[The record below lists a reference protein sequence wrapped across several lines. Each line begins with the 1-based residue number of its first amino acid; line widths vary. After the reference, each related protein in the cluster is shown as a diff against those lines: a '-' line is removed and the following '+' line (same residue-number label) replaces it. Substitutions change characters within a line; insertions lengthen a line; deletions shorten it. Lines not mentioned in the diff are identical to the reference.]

1 MTRPV
6 FYSFRRCPYA
16 MRARLA
22 LLSTGTQVELREVL
36 LRDKAPEFLAA
47 SPSATVPTLV
57 AADGTVL
64 DESLDIMLWAL
75 DRNDPEGWLTPG
87 GGSLPGMLALVEDMD
102 GAFKTH
108 LDRYKYATRY
118 DDCDPVAERTV
129 AANILHG
136 LEAQLQD
143 TGWLFGAR
151 AGLADMAILPFIR
164 QFANV
169 DRGWFDGAD
178 WPAVKRWLQRFESSD
193 RFAAIM
199 PRYRQWHA
207 GDPETVFGA

>member
-22 LLSTGTQVELREVL
+22 LVSAGTQVELREVL

-57 AADGTVL
+57 EDDGTVL
-64 DESLDIMLWAL
+64 DESLDIMRWAL
-75 DRNDPEGWLTPG
+75 DSNDPEGWLTPDS
-87 GGSLPGMLALVEDMD
+87 GSLLDMLALIEDMD

-108 LDRYKYATRY
+108 LDRYKYANRY
-118 DDCDPVAERTV
+118 ADCDPLTER
-129 AANILHG
+129 ARASEILTG
-136 LEAQLQD
+136 LERRLAA

-151 AGLADMAILPFIR
+151 ASLADMAILPFIR

-178 WPAVKRWLQRFESSD
+178 WPALKRWLEDFESSD
-193 RFAAIM
+193 GFAEIM
-199 PRYRQWHA
+199 PKYTQWQA
-207 GDPETVFGA
+207 GDPVTVFG